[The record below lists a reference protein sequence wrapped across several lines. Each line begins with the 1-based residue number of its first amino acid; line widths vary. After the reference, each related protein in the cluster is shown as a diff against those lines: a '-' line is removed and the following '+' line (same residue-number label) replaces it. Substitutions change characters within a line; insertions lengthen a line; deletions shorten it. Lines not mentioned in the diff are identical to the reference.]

1 MGATEEDEEAL
12 VREVEI
18 PNTLNI
24 AAVHNE
30 MKVAWI
36 LLFPDYLPV

>member
-1 MGATEEDEEAL
+1 MGATEEDEEAR

-24 AAVHNE
+24 AAALNE
-30 MKVAWI
+30 MKVI
-36 LLFPDYLPV
+36 KIV